1 LRVDPHRIETRSI
14 AGIQPA
20 DFDDARRRGGTIRQ
34 LAFARCDQARSSLT
48 AWVAPAIVAHSSI
61 FARTA
66 GPQNAAL
73 VTGEHAGE
81 IGVFGAGAGGAATA
95 VAAIGDLITIAR
107 DRAAIVRAPALS
119 SPALVTGLDPGRHI

>member
-1 LRVDPHRIETRSI
+1 MPR
-14 AGIQPA
+14 
-20 DFDDARRRGGTIRQ
+20 
-34 LAFARCDQARSSLT
+34 
-48 AWVAPAIVAHSSI
+48 SSI
-61 FARTA
+61 FARTT

-95 VAAIGDLITIAR
+95 VAAIGDLLTIAR

-119 SPALVTGLDPGRHI
+119 SPALVTGLDRGSRIVDLMEPREGAACVFAEAV